1 MIGKMIGALA
11 GAKVAEHA
19 RGVSGPVGALLG
31 VGIVAAI
38 RRMSPVT
45 LVAAAVGGY
54 VLKRYAEK
62 QAATK
67 PAPKAS
73 AR

>member
-1 MIGKMIGALA
+1 MIGKMIGAIA

-19 RGVSGPVGALLG
+19 RGVSGPVGALIG

-54 VLKRYAEK
+54 VLKRYTEK
-62 QAATK
+62 QATKK
-67 PAPKAS
+67 PAPRAA